1 MSTLTISNLSDGTKT
16 IATTNVTNGSAKA
29 WSSFFQ
35 TGTQAF
41 RDSLN
46 FSSITDNG
54 TGASTI
60 TYTSAFANANY
71 CTSYGVRDG
80 GGENDTRMLIGSGT
94 DGYYTTTNQRLY
106 CSYHNTSS
114 AGSGGLNDADYGF
127 TSSFGDL
134 A

>member
-16 IATTNVTNGSAKA
+16 IATTNVTNGSAKS
-29 WSSFFQ
+29 WSNFFQ
-35 TGTQAF
+35 TGTQSF

-46 FSSITDNG
+46 CSSLTDNG
-54 TGASTI
+54 TGMSTI

-71 CTSYGVRDG
+71 CTTYGVRDG

-94 DGYYTTTNQRLY
+94 DGYYTTTTQRVY
-106 CSYHNTSS
+106 CSYHSTSG
-114 AGSGGLNDADYGF
+114 AGVGLMNDMDYGF

>member
-29 WSSFFQ
+29 WSNFDQ
-35 TGTQAF
+35 TGTQSF

-46 FSSITDNG
+46 FSSITDNA
-54 TGASTI
+54 TGVSTI

-71 CTSYGVRDG
+71 CTTYGVRDG
-80 GGENDTRMLIGSGT
+80 SGENDDRMLTGSI
-94 DGYYTTTNQRLY
+94 DASYYATTSQRIF
-106 CSYHNTSS
+106 CS
-114 AGSGGLNDADYGF
+114 AGSGSLNDATYGF

>member
-1 MSTLTISNLSDGTKT
+1 MTS
-16 IATTNVTNGSAKA
+16 IARDSARSEACRA
-29 WSSFFQ
+29 WSNFNQ
-35 TGTQAF
+35 TSTQAF

-46 FSSITDNG
+46 FSSITDHA
-54 TGASTI
+54 TGVSTI

-71 CTSYGVRDG
+71 CTTYGVRDG
-80 GGENDTRMLIGSGT
+80 AGENDTRMLIGS
-94 DGYYTTTNQRLY
+94 DDASYYTTTNQRLY

-114 AGSGGLNDADYGF
+114 AGSGGLNDASYGF

>member
-29 WSSFFQ
+29 WSNFDQ
-35 TGTQAF
+35 TGTQSF

-46 FSSITDNG
+46 FSSITDHA
-54 TGASTI
+54 TAVSTI

-71 CTSYGVRDG
+71 CTTYGVRDG
-80 GGENDTRMLIGSGT
+80 SGENDTRMLLGSIDASYYATTSQRVFCTT
-94 DGYYTTTNQRLY
+94 DTP
-106 CSYHNTSS
+106 
-114 AGSGGLNDADYGF
+114 GGLNDASYGF

>member
-16 IATTNVTNGSAKA
+16 IATTNVTNGSAKS
-29 WSSFFQ
+29 WSNFFQ
-35 TGTQAF
+35 TDTQSF

-46 FSSITDNG
+46 CSSLTDNG
-54 TGASTI
+54 TGASTL

-71 CTSYGVRDG
+71 CTTYGVRDG
-80 GGENDTRMLIGSGT
+80 GGENDDRMLIGSDT
-94 DGYYTTTNQRLY
+94 DGYYTATNQRLY
-106 CSYHNTSS
+106 CS
-114 AGSGGLNDADYGF
+114 AGSGTLNDAGYGF

>member
-29 WSSFFQ
+29 WSNFDQ
-35 TGTQAF
+35 TGTQSF

-46 FSSITDNG
+46 FSSITDNA
-54 TGASTI
+54 TGVSTI

-71 CTSYGVRDG
+71 CTTYGVRDG
-80 GGENDTRMLIGSGT
+80 GGENDDRMLIGSGT

-106 CSYHNTSS
+106 CS
-114 AGSGGLNDADYGF
+114 AGSGTLNDADYGF

>member
-16 IATTNVTNGSAKA
+16 IATTNVTNGSAKS
-29 WSSFFQ
+29 WSNFFQ
-35 TGTQAF
+35 TGTQSF

-46 FSSITDNG
+46 CSSLTDNG
-54 TGASTI
+54 TGMSTI

-71 CTSYGVRDG
+71 CTTYGVRDG
-80 GGENDTRMLIGSGT
+80 GGENDTRMFIGSGT
-94 DGYYTTTNQRLY
+94 DGYYTTTTQRVY
-106 CSYHNTSS
+106 CTTDTP
-114 AGSGGLNDADYGF
+114 GGLNDADYGF

>member
-29 WSSFFQ
+29 WSNFNQ
-35 TGTQAF
+35 TSTQVF

-46 FSSITDNG
+46 FSSITDHA
-54 TGASTI
+54 TGVSTI

-71 CTSYGVRDG
+71 CTTYGVRDG
-80 GGENDTRMLIGSGT
+80 GGENDIRVLIAS
-94 DGYYTTTNQRLY
+94 DDASYYTTTNQRLY
-106 CSYHNTSS
+106 CAYHNTSS
-114 AGSGGLNDADYGF
+114 AGSGALNDATYGF